1 MFTRSRLGSGIKSVS
16 NLRLSKVA
24 SPAVNS
30 LNNSSF
36 NNSLTYQ
43 PNRTF
48 FTAKEGVMCFFGTV
62 FFVREKYAWLIH
74 RFQKF
79 NRQVKP
85 GLNFKIPFIETLEYT
100 HDLREQVF
108 EISSQVAVTRDNVA
122 LHIDGVLYL
131 KVEDPYKASYGVEN
145 LNNAIT
151 NLAQTTMRSEIG
163 KLALDKTF
171 EERDKLNERIVSSI
185 DKETKDWGA
194 KCIRYEI
201 KDIEPPKNIQESMIL
216 QAEAERK
223 KRANMIQSEGERQSR
238 INIAEANK
246 NSKILRAEGAA
257 EAIIKKAEASGEA
270 LKNIAESLSTKDSAR
285 NKHIIN
291 YILGERYIDAY
302 RKIGKEN
309 NTMFIQSQPQMPI
322 ENVSSSFNLM
332 DDLNKKIKTK

>member
-1 MFTRSRLGSGIKSVS
+1 MFTRTCLRRGTNIVTNPGLSRFAGPL
-16 NLRLSKVA
+16 
-24 SPAVNS
+24 
-30 LNNSSF
+30 NSSIQAASY
-36 NNSLTYQ
+36 NNSLTYKPQ
-43 PNRTF
+43 RNF
-48 FTAKEGVMCFFGTV
+48 FTAKEGTMCFFGTI
-62 FFVREKYAWLIH
+62 FFVREQYACLIH

-85 GLNFKIPFIETLEYT
+85 GLNFKLPFIDTIEYV

-145 LNNAIT
+145 LTNAIT

-171 EERDKLNERIVSSI
+171 EERDKLNERIVSAI

-201 KDIEPPKNIQESMIL
+201 KDIEPPNNVQKSMIL

-223 KRANMIQSEGERQSR
+223 KRANMIESEGERQSR
-238 INIAEANK
+238 INIAEANR
-246 NSKILRAEGAA
+246 NSKILKAEGEA
-257 EAIIKKAEASGEA
+257 EAIIRKAEASGEA
-270 LKNIAESLSTKDSAR
+270 LKSISEALKSEGPDKKT
-285 NKHIIN
+285 HIIN
-291 YILGERYIDAY
+291 YLLGERYIDAY
-302 RKIGKEN
+302 KKMGRKE
-309 NTMFIQSQPQMPI
+309 NTMFINSKPQNPI
-322 ENVSSSFNLM
+322 ENVASSFKLM
-332 DDLNKKIKTK
+332 DDVNKQK

>member
-1 MFTRSRLGSGIKSVS
+1 M
-16 NLRLSKVA
+16 
-24 SPAVNS
+24 
-30 LNNSSF
+30 
-36 NNSLTYQ
+36 
-43 PNRTF
+43 
-48 FTAKEGVMCFFGTV
+48 
-62 FFVREKYAWLIH
+62 
-74 RFQKF
+74 
-79 NRQVKP
+79 
-85 GLNFKIPFIETLEYT
+85 NFKLPFIETLEYT

-171 EERDKLNERIVSSI
+171 EERDKLNERIVSAI

-201 KDIEPPKNIQESMIL
+201 KDIEPPNNIQKSMIL

-223 KRANMIQSEGERQSR
+223 KRANMIESEGERQSR

-246 NSKILRAEGAA
+246 NSKILRAEGEA

-270 LKNIAESLSTKDSAR
+270 LKSISDALNSKDAG
-285 NKHIIN
+285 KKTHIVN
-291 YILGERYIDAY
+291 YLLGERYIDAY
-302 RKIGKEN
+302 KKMGNEK
-309 NTMFIQSQPQMPI
+309 NTMFINSQPQMPT

-332 DDLNKKIKTK
+332 KDLDKNMTAK